1 MLLRRLDPHQCR
13 AQRFGIK
20 LQLDEFSGEPSMAY
34 KSILTIVT
42 DIDAAK
48 SQLDAAIALARRE
61 DAHLDVLCMGVD
73 RTQTGYYYAG
83 ATAFIQQETV
93 ERAQEDARKVES
105 GVASRLGGED
115 IRWASETVVSQLGAI
130 ATVVG
135 LRARFSDLVVLGRP
149 YGKGRGQE
157 LEAIVEAALFEGQV
171 PVLVVPDGFT
181 GEISARRILAA
192 WNQSSEAMSA
202 LRKALPLL
210 KAADLVD
217 ITVIDPPT
225 HGPERSDPGGQ
236 LSQLLARHG
245 VHAEV
250 SVLAKTMPRVSDIIN
265 RHVRDTDADM
275 IVMGAYGHSRFRE
288 AILGGATRNLLEH
301 ATVPVLMAH

>member
-1 MLLRRLDPHQCR
+1 
-13 AQRFGIK
+13 
-20 LQLDEFSGEPSMAY
+20 MAY

-42 DIDAAK
+42 DAEAAK
-48 SQLDAAIALARRE
+48 VQIDTAVSLARRE
-61 DAHLDVLCMGVD
+61 DAHLEVLCLGVD

-105 GVASRLGGED
+105 WVAARLGAED
-115 IRWASETVVSQLGAI
+115 IRWSSETVVSQMGAI
-130 ATVVG
+130 AAVVG
-135 LRARFSDLVVLGRP
+135 LRARFSDLVVLGQP

-157 LEAIVEAALFEGQV
+157 LEAIAEAAMFEGQV
-171 PVLVVPDGFT
+171 PVLVVPDDFS
-181 GEISARRILAA
+181 GEIAGRRILAA
-192 WNQSSEAMSA
+192 WNQSNEAMNA
-202 LRKALPLL
+202 IRKALPLL

-217 ITVIDPPT
+217 ITIIDPPA

-250 SVLAKTMPRVSDIIN
+250 SVLARTMPRVSDVIN
-265 RHVRDTDADM
+265 RHVGDTDADL

-288 AILGGATRNLLEH
+288 AILGGATRNMLEK

>member
-1 MLLRRLDPHQCR
+1 
-13 AQRFGIK
+13 
-20 LQLDEFSGEPSMAY
+20 MAY

-42 DIDAAK
+42 DAEAARA
-48 SQLDAAIALARRE
+48 QIETAIALARRE

-83 ATAFIQQETV
+83 ATAFVQQETLD
-93 ERAQEDARKVES
+93 RAQEDAKAIETAIAARM
-105 GVASRLGGED
+105 AAED
-115 IRWASETVVSQLGAI
+115 IRWSSETLVVQIGAI

-135 LRARFSDLVVLGRP
+135 LRARFADLAVQGRP

-157 LEAIVEAALFEGQV
+157 LEAVIESALFEGAV
-171 PVLVVPDGFT
+171 PVMIVPDDFSGQVA
-181 GEISARRILAA
+181 ARRVVVA
-192 WNQSSEAMSA
+192 WNQSNEAMSA
-202 LRKALPLL
+202 IRKALPLL

-236 LSQLLARHG
+236 LSQWLARHG

-250 SVLAKTMPRVSDIIN
+250 SVLAKTMPRISDVLG
-265 RHVRDTDADM
+265 RHVRDTSADLV
-275 IVMGAYGHSRFRE
+275 VMGAYGHSRFRE
-288 AILGGATRNLLEH
+288 AILGGATRHMLEM
-301 ATVPVLMAH
+301 AEVPVVMAH